1 MKADTVTPAPSV
13 SGRGLMEAC
22 PAPLITIDLEGR
34 IADANPAFVQLT
46 GTPREKLAGSTFDSC
61 FTDPEAAR
69 ASYREA
75 LSGGSADGYPLT
87 VRHTSGT
94 IRSLICSAAH
104 YRNQEGQI
112 AGVLL
117 IAQDVTERRQREEE
131 LARLHLDVLAQMED
145 LKQRESEI
153 RRINDLYEILQT
165 CNAPQESYP
174 IIAAAAAQLF
184 PQSGGGLASSVG
196 RDQRMETVAEWG
208 IEPCLSPA
216 FHLDDCWALRL
227 GHPHEVEP
235 GDLQTCRHFQAAL
248 PSAPAAPYM
257 CVPLIVGGEL
267 QGMLHLRGAPG
278 THIGTQQRHL
288 LITLGE
294 VVKLS
299 LSGLKLREAL
309 RSQAIRDPLTGLF
322 NRNYLD
328 ETLRREL
335 SRSARSRAPLCVA
348 MLDIDGFKTFNDSY
362 SHYAGDI
369 VLKALGAF
377 FMKNLRASDI
387 ACRYGGDEFVLV
399 LPDTDPA
406 QVCERLDRLRSQV
419 KQLRCEYE
427 GHALPA
433 TSISIGVAQYVAQS
447 PEHGSSAGE
456 LLKAADKALYAAK
469 HRGKDQIAVS
479 GEAAK

>member
-1 MKADTVTPAPSV
+1 MKADTIAPTGL

-22 PAPLITIDLEGR
+22 PAPLLAIDLEGR

-46 GTPREKLAGSTFDSC
+46 GIAREKLAGSAFDGC

-69 ASYREA
+69 ASYREV
-75 LSGGSADGYPLT
+75 LSRGSVEEYPLSL
-87 VRHTSGT
+87 RDASGT
-94 IRSLICSAAH
+94 MRSLICSAAH
-104 YRNQEGQI
+104 YRNQQGQT

-131 LARLHLDVLAQMED
+131 LARLHVDALAQMED

-165 CNAPQESYP
+165 CNAQRETYP

-184 PQSGGGLASSVG
+184 PQSGGALASATG
-196 RDQRMETVAEWG
+196 RDQRMEMVAKWG
-208 IEPCLSPA
+208 IEPRLSA
-216 FHLDDCWALRL
+216 TFHLDDCWALRL
-227 GHPHEVEP
+227 GRPHAVEP
-235 GDLQTCRHFQAAL
+235 GDLQTCRHFQASL
-248 PSAPAAPYM
+248 PSAPAPYM

-267 QGMLHLRGAPG
+267 QGMLHLHGVPG
-278 THIGTQQRHL
+278 THISTQQRHL
-288 LITLGE
+288 LVTLGE

-335 SRSARSRAPLCVA
+335 SRSGRRRAPLCLA

-406 QVCERLDRLRSQV
+406 QVCERLDRLRTQV

-427 GHALPA
+427 GHTLPA

-447 PEHGSSAGE
+447 PEHGSSAVK
-456 LLKAADKALYAAK
+456 LLKAADTALYAAK
-469 HRGKDQIAVS
+469 HRGKDQLAVC

>member
-1 MKADTVTPAPSV
+1 MKADTIAPTGL

-22 PAPLITIDLEGR
+22 PAPLLAIDLEGR

-46 GTPREKLAGSTFDSC
+46 GIAREKLAGSAFDGC

-69 ASYREA
+69 ASYREV
-75 LSGGSADGYPLT
+75 LSRGSVEEYPLSL
-87 VRHTSGT
+87 RDASGT
-94 IRSLICSAAH
+94 MRSLICSAAH
-104 YRNQEGQI
+104 YRNQQGQT

-117 IAQDVTERRQREEE
+117 IAQDVTERQQREEE
-131 LARLHLDVLAQMED
+131 LARLHVDALAQMED

-165 CNAPQESYP
+165 CNAQRETYP

-184 PQSGGGLASSVG
+184 PQSGAALASATG
-196 RDQRMETVAEWG
+196 RDQRMEMVAKWG
-208 IEPCLSPA
+208 IEPRLSA
-216 FHLDDCWALRL
+216 TFHLDDCWALRL
-227 GHPHEVEP
+227 GRPHAVEP
-235 GDLQTCRHFQAAL
+235 GDLQTCRHFQASL

-267 QGMLHLRGAPG
+267 QGMLHLHGVPG
-278 THIGTQQRHL
+278 THISTQQRHL
-288 LITLGE
+288 LVTLGE

-335 SRSARSRAPLCVA
+335 SRSGRRQAPLCVA

-406 QVCERLDRLRSQV
+406 QVCERLDRLRTQV

-427 GHALPA
+427 GHTLPA

-447 PEHGSSAGE
+447 PEHGSSAVR
-456 LLKAADKALYAAK
+456 LLKAADTALYAAK
-469 HRGKDQIAVS
+469 HRGKDQLAVC